1 MNSSKRLLGVAGA
14 VAGSALALGVITFSV
29 LLILDAT
36 RAGSSGG
43 NLGDRI
49 VRILDGER
57 PEECLA
63 SGYGIA
69 SSTED
74 EECAVPDDSVMMM
87 TDDQFKDGDIDPME
101 KWEMTT
107 EEWEAELTR
116 LGEEYYSWGG
126 PSLRLRVG
134 GDDAEGTECNLVSSQ
149 YDKGRSTL
157 KCDNG
162 MTFYVE
168 ERWGDR
174 LPNERNEGFLEI
186 KPDDADGR
194 WLAPFAGDKFEDWDH
209 LDGWDKQEWEW
220 DGNSF
225 RPERSDGPFSYRF
238 RDSGVFGK
246 GTERWSRE
254 GFADGERFS
263 FRRYDGD
270 DDFAEYEFE
279 GEMPDFLEG
288 FFTEDGEPFS
298 FERFGDGGYEN
309 GDSELPDDFDR
320 SMDGDDIMR
329 LLEGLFSEDGDFSFE
344 QFGDEDGEGFR
355 FEYETESEVPDDFDR
370 SMDGDDIM
378 RLLEGLFSED
388 GEFSFEYE
396 TESEEYGDSRSE
408 GEGHDRFG
416 DGDEST
422 EGFGFESD
430 GDGELPDIFG
440 ELTGGENGDIQGL
453 LEGLFSEG
461 GELTIDQLASFLQL
475 IQSFMQMM
483 GGTEFGDFG
492 SGGSNGFDFGGFG
505 MEDSDPEGHHDG
517 DDSDGSGHTN
527 PDDDGSTRS
536 GARPASY

>member
-36 RAGSSGG
+36 RAGSVGG

-57 PEECLA
+57 PEVCLA

-69 SSTED
+69 SSTQDED
-74 EECAVPDDSVMMM
+74 CAVPDDSGM
-87 TDDQFKDGDIDPME
+87 TTNTFDYSDGDHDPMA

-107 EEWEAELTR
+107 EEWEAELAR
-116 LGEEYYSWGG
+116 LGEEFYTWGG

-134 GDDAEGTECNLVSSQ
+134 GDDAEGAECNLVSSQ
-149 YDKGRSTL
+149 YDRGRSTL

-168 ERWGDR
+168 ETWGDR

-186 KPDDADGR
+186 KPDDADDR
-194 WLAPFAGDKFEDWDH
+194 WAAPFAGDKFEDWDH

-254 GFADGERFS
+254 GFADGERF
-263 FRRYDGD
+263 RYERYYDD
-270 DDFAEYEFE
+270 DDFAEFDFE

-298 FERFGDGGYEN
+298 FERFGDGGYEP
-309 GDSELPDDFDR
+309 GESDFEFEGELAD
-320 SMDGDDIMR
+320 
-329 LLEGLFSEDGDFSFE
+329 LLQS
-344 QFGDEDGEGFR
+344 
-355 FEYETESEVPDDFDR
+355 
-370 SMDGDDIM
+370 
-378 RLLEGLFSED
+378 LFSED
-388 GEFSFEYE
+388 GEFSFEGFE
-396 TESEEYGDSRSE
+396 DEEYGDSRSE

-422 EGFGFESD
+422 EGFRFESD

-440 ELTGGENGDIQGL
+440 ELMSGENGDIQGL
-453 LEGLFSEG
+453 LEGLFSED
-461 GELTIDQLASFLQL
+461 GELTADQLALFMQL

-483 GGTEFGDFG
+483 GATEFGDFG

-527 PDDDGSTRS
+527 PDNDGSTRS
-536 GARPASY
+536 SALPASY

>member
-36 RAGSSGG
+36 RAGSAGG

-149 YDKGRSTL
+149 YDTGRSTL

-194 WLAPFAGDKFEDWDH
+194 WLAPFAGGKFEDWDH
-209 LDGWDKQEWEW
+209 LDGWDKQGWEW

-254 GFADGERFS
+254 GFADGERF
-263 FRRYDGD
+263 RYERYDG
-270 DDFAEYEFE
+270 EYEFE

-309 GDSELPDDFDR
+309 GDNELPDDFDR

-344 QFGDEDGEGFR
+344 QFGDEDGEPFSFER
-355 FEYETESEVPDDFDR
+355 FGDGGYESGESDFEFEGELAD
-370 SMDGDDIM
+370 
-378 RLLEGLFSED
+378 LLQSLFSED
-388 GEFSFEYE
+388 GEFSFEGFE
-396 TESEEYGDSRSE
+396 DEEYGDSRSE

-422 EGFGFESD
+422 EGFRFESD
-430 GDGELPDIFG
+430 GDDELPDIFG
-440 ELTGGENGDIQGL
+440 ELMGGENGDIQGL
-453 LEGLFSEG
+453 LEGLFSED
-461 GELTIDQLASFLQL
+461 GELTADQLALFMQL

-527 PDDDGSTRS
+527 PDNDGSTRS
-536 GARPASY
+536 SALPASY